1 MIELHVGVVGDF
13 GKDCEFLNSKVVGKS
28 NFTMQFVQSNFY
40 EEYDSIETEH
50 TKLVEICGKTVFL
63 RMKDEFVQEGFWNL
77 LIL

>member
-1 MIELHVGVVGDF
+1 
-13 GKDCEFLNSKVVGKS
+13 
-28 NFTMQFVQSNFY
+28 MQFVQNNFF
-40 EEYDSIETEH
+40 EEYDSMETEH